1 MHDFLVNWLREKVG
15 FWKPMS
21 TLTLTEPCT
30 YLLLTFVDILW
41 STYHLLH
48 IGANLIPDSVFKPMW
63 KNQNDDNDYLRL
75 FSIVFFAVESD
86 SGVKWSLKFVQGPKK
101 EDLEA

>member
-1 MHDFLVNWLREKVG
+1 MPKYILYPELHLGTFDLVSYNIS
-15 FWKPMS
+15 FD
-21 TLTLTEPCT
+21 T
-30 YLLLTFVDILW
+30 
-41 STYHLLH
+41 H
-48 IGANLIPDSVFKPMW
+48 IGANLIPDSVFKPMS

-86 SGVKWSLKFVQGPKK
+86 SGVKWSLKLVQGPKK

>member
-1 MHDFLVNWLREKVG
+1 MRTALIGNATSYEVTTIKEFQG
-15 FWKPMS
+15 
-21 TLTLTEPCT
+21 T
-30 YLLLTFVDILW
+30 YV
-41 STYHLLH
+41 H
-48 IGANLIPDSVFKPMW
+48 IGANLIPDSVFKPMS

-86 SGVKWSLKFVQGPKK
+86 SGVKWSLKLVQGPKK

>member
-1 MHDFLVNWLREKVG
+1 MYSLPLRVVPILSGTTQKD
-15 FWKPMS
+15 WK
-21 TLTLTEPCT
+21 EII
-30 YLLLTFVDILW
+30 TF
-41 STYHLLH
+41 H
-48 IGANLIPDSVFKPMW
+48 IGANLIPDSVFKPMS

-86 SGVKWSLKFVQGPKK
+86 SGVKWSLKLVQGPKK

>member
-1 MHDFLVNWLREKVG
+1 MYISFLDALSCPARGTVHGSRWLAVAL
-15 FWKPMS
+15 S
-21 TLTLTEPCT
+21 
-30 YLLLTFVDILW
+30 I
-41 STYHLLH
+41 H
-48 IGANLIPDSVFKPMW
+48 IGANLIPDSVFKPMS

-86 SGVKWSLKFVQGPKK
+86 SGVKWSLKLVQGPKK

>member
-1 MHDFLVNWLREKVG
+1 MLNQFGILNSDWLFLPV
-15 FWKPMS
+15 
-21 TLTLTEPCT
+21 
-30 YLLLTFVDILW
+30 
-41 STYHLLH
+41 H
-48 IGANLIPDSVFKPMW
+48 IGANLIPDSVFKPMS

-86 SGVKWSLKFVQGPKK
+86 SGVKWSLKLVQGPKK

>member
-1 MHDFLVNWLREKVG
+1 MHA
-15 FWKPMS
+15 
-21 TLTLTEPCT
+21 
-30 YLLLTFVDILW
+30 
-41 STYHLLH
+41 HLIGYAPH
-48 IGANLIPDSVFKPMW
+48 IGANLIPDSVFKPMS

-86 SGVKWSLKFVQGPKK
+86 SGVKWSLKLVQGPKK

>member
-1 MHDFLVNWLREKVG
+1 MFIEAFFARIRKYKVFAFSMPLG
-15 FWKPMS
+15 CLF
-21 TLTLTEPCT
+21 
-30 YLLLTFVDILW
+30 I
-41 STYHLLH
+41 LH
-48 IGANLIPDSVFKPMW
+48 IVANLIPDSVFKPMS

-86 SGVKWSLKFVQGPKK
+86 SGVKWSLKLVQGPKK

>member
-1 MHDFLVNWLREKVG
+1 MWLEKTRQMKEVRFSLIFHYYTLGRIWFQTAFLSL
-15 FWKPMS
+15 
-21 TLTLTEPCT
+21 CQ
-30 YLLLTFVDILW
+30 
-41 STYHLLH
+41 
-48 IGANLIPDSVFKPMW
+48 

-86 SGVKWSLKFVQGPKK
+86 SGVKWSLKLVQGPKK

>member
-1 MHDFLVNWLREKVG
+1 MYARSDDMLCTARPRFG
-15 FWKPMS
+15 DSQS
-21 TLTLTEPCT
+21 T
-30 YLLLTFVDILW
+30 
-41 STYHLLH
+41 H
-48 IGANLIPDSVFKPMW
+48 IGANLIPDSVFKPMS

-86 SGVKWSLKFVQGPKK
+86 SGVKWSLKLVQGPKK

>member
-1 MHDFLVNWLREKVG
+1 MVWAPR
-15 FWKPMS
+15 
-21 TLTLTEPCT
+21 
-30 YLLLTFVDILW
+30 LLGYFF
-41 STYHLLH
+41 SFRMH
-48 IGANLIPDSVFKPMW
+48 IGANLIPDSVFKPMS

-86 SGVKWSLKFVQGPKK
+86 SGVKWSLKLVQGPKK

>member
-1 MHDFLVNWLREKVG
+1 MVNTELVPWLV
-15 FWKPMS
+15 
-21 TLTLTEPCT
+21 L
-30 YLLLTFVDILW
+30 YVA
-41 STYHLLH
+41 H
-48 IGANLIPDSVFKPMW
+48 IGANLIPDSVFKPMS

-86 SGVKWSLKFVQGPKK
+86 SGVKWSLKLVQGPKK

>member
-1 MHDFLVNWLREKVG
+1 MR
-15 FWKPMS
+15 
-21 TLTLTEPCT
+21 
-30 YLLLTFVDILW
+30 
-41 STYHLLH
+41 H
-48 IGANLIPDSVFKPMW
+48 IGANLIPDSVFKPMS

-86 SGVKWSLKFVQGPKK
+86 SGVKWSLKLVQGPKK

>member
-1 MHDFLVNWLREKVG
+1 MLIF
-15 FWKPMS
+15 
-21 TLTLTEPCT
+21 
-30 YLLLTFVDILW
+30 
-41 STYHLLH
+41 H
-48 IGANLIPDSVFKPMW
+48 IGANLIPDSVFKPMS

-86 SGVKWSLKFVQGPKK
+86 SGVKWSLKLVLGPKK

>member
-1 MHDFLVNWLREKVG
+1 MLGYRRF
-15 FWKPMS
+15 
-21 TLTLTEPCT
+21 C
-30 YLLLTFVDILW
+30 DI
-41 STYHLLH
+41 LH
-48 IGANLIPDSVFKPMW
+48 IGANLIPDSVFKPMS

-86 SGVKWSLKFVQGPKK
+86 SGVKWSLKLVQGPKK

>member
-1 MHDFLVNWLREKVG
+1 MTLI
-15 FWKPMS
+15 KPLICQCRTDNAGQTM
-21 TLTLTEPCT
+21 TLSIIPCSQT
-30 YLLLTFVDILW
+30 M
-41 STYHLLH
+41 H
-48 IGANLIPDSVFKPMW
+48 IGANLIPDSVFKPMS

-86 SGVKWSLKFVQGPKK
+86 SGVKWSLKLVLGPKK